1 MRNLL
6 MARKALIANCKSE
19 PRSALWDGEV
29 RFDPLALRVVGDIP
43 CALSVSLITGN
54 GRVERVLIVAEDL
67 RSRPAK
73 MASDLWK
80 QRRSPVTLPICYIC
94 HVNTKEIITALD
106 AEIVRL
112 QHARSLI
119 VGSGEPKR
127 RGRPAKSAPSTVP
140 APKKRK
146 LSPEAR
152 KKIAAAQKKRWAK
165 QRAAK
170 PVHVTKV
177 PAKKQPEKRVR
188 AAKKGTAQDALSSR
202 SETVA
207 AAAKS

>member
-1 MRNLL
+1 M
-6 MARKALIANCKSE
+6 
-19 PRSALWDGEV
+19 
-29 RFDPLALRVVGDIP
+29 
-43 CALSVSLITGN
+43 
-54 GRVERVLIVAEDL
+54 
-67 RSRPAK
+67 
-73 MASDLWK
+73 
-80 QRRSPVTLPICYIC
+80 
-94 HVNTKEIITALD
+94 NTKEIITALD

-127 RGRPAKSAPSTVP
+127 RGRPAKSPPSTVP
-140 APKKRK
+140 APKKRR

-165 QRAAK
+165 QKAAK
-170 PVHVTKV
+170 PVQVTKV

-188 AAKKGTAQDALSSR
+188 AVKKGTAQNALSSR

>member
-1 MRNLL
+1 VDS
-6 MARKALIANCKSE
+6 ARF
-19 PRSALWDGEV
+19 V
-29 RFDPLALRVVGDIP
+29 
-43 CALSVSLITGN
+43 
-54 GRVERVLIVAEDL
+54 IVA
-67 RSRPAK
+67 
-73 MASDLWK
+73 
-80 QRRSPVTLPICYIC
+80 Y
-94 HVNTKEIITALD
+94 VNTKEIITALD
-106 AEIVRL
+106 AEIARL

-119 VGSGEPKR
+119 TASAEPKR

-140 APKKRK
+140 AQKKRK

-170 PVHVTKV
+170 PVQVTKV

-188 AAKKGTAQDALSSR
+188 AVKKGTAQNALSSR